1 MIDFR
6 YHIVSLVAVFLALG
20 VGILLGSGPLDEQ
33 IQGTLQTQTDQ
44 LREEQQHLREEITSL
59 NKEVDLGDDFA
70 KEVAGPITANQLTAR
85 TVAVFA
91 LPGVD
96 KGLVDETTKS
106 LQNAGATVTGTV
118 TLTDFYVD
126 PSKAQSPMEDLAL
139 RLVPAGVTFP
149 KNASVMDRVGTVV
162 ARSTVTSDP
171 DQSTK
176 VDQSAA
182 ELISGMQELGALE
195 VTGQPGR
202 RAELA
207 VVVAPPA
214 PTDKNVKAETVDAA
228 NAALLSL
235 TTALDRG
242 SRGVVVT
249 GAKMSAAQG
258 GFVQAVRG
266 SSDQA
271 KGVSTIDVADTPV
284 GHIAL
289 VLALVEQT
297 RGAAGDYGAGQGV
310 DSVVPDISQDQGS

>member
-214 PTDKNVKAETVDAA
+214 ATDKKVKAETVDAA

>member
-59 NKEVDLGDDFA
+59 NKEVDLGDNFA

-214 PTDKNVKAETVDAA
+214 PTDKKVKAETVDAA

>member
-149 KNASVMDRVGTVV
+149 KNASVMDRVGTVL
-162 ARSTVTSDP
+162 ARSTVTPDP

>member
-59 NKEVDLGDDFA
+59 NKEVDLGDNFA

-214 PTDKNVKAETVDAA
+214 PTDRKVKAETVDAA

>member
-162 ARSTVTSDP
+162 ARSTVTPDP

>member
-214 PTDKNVKAETVDAA
+214 PTDKKVKAETVDAA

>member
-182 ELISGMQELGALE
+182 ELLSGMQELGALE

>member
-59 NKEVDLGDDFA
+59 NKEVDLGDNFA

>member
-59 NKEVDLGDDFA
+59 NKQVDLGDDFA

-85 TVAVFA
+85 TVAVFV

-106 LQNAGATVTGTV
+106 LQSAGATVTGTV

-182 ELISGMQELGALE
+182 ELLSGMQELGALE

-242 SRGVVVT
+242 SRGAVVT
-249 GAKMSAAQG
+249 GAKMSTAQG

>member
-149 KNASVMDRVGTVV
+149 KNASVMDRVGTVL
-162 ARSTVTSDP
+162 ARSTVTNDP

>member
-59 NKEVDLGDDFA
+59 NKQVDLGDDFA

-106 LQNAGATVTGTV
+106 LQSAGATVTGTV

-182 ELISGMQELGALE
+182 ELLSGMQELGALE

-242 SRGVVVT
+242 SRGAVVT
-249 GAKMSAAQG
+249 GAKMSTAQG